1 MHCGRLLVGKD
12 IGSRISTFDRKFVPG
27 LLPLILPEVHPI
39 AGSYR
44 IDICSEIRCPHLLHQ
59 EVTHVKRKA
68 VCGPCS
74 DIQRAIDELEAD
86 TIPIGT
92 KMDLGFRTLPENVA
106 RMCLQGHKTETRV

>member
-1 MHCGRLLVGKD
+1 MHGRRLVRKD
-12 IGSRISTFDRKFVPG
+12 IGSRISTFDRKLVPG

-44 IDICSEIRCPHLLHQ
+44 IDICSEIRCSHL
-59 EVTHVKRKA
+59 KRKA

-86 TIPIGT
+86 TIPVGT
-92 KMDLGFRTLPENVA
+92 HMDLGFRTLPKNLA
-106 RMCLQGHKTETRV
+106 RMCLQGHKTETRVGLR